1 MKKTVSLLFAAALAA
16 LTSAIPAQAGTGW
29 GWQRNDGNNRMV
41 TNDVWTL
48 KLNLKSGSTYRI
60 SYNAYTG
67 SDGVLDVTDL
77 EDDLAE
83 QGYNYTIDGFADN
96 GFYNNTVLTKLVMKD
111 DVTYFG
117 KEAFRNCSNLK
128 VVKLSNSLSQWNTN
142 GQQFN
147 NCASLDTVYY
157 TGVEP
162 EEGVAK
168 LPPSM
173 TMIPYLFLGYC
184 NSIRRV
190 EAPSVTTLYHRAL
203 ANMAGLES
211 VQLSD
216 RLEVLFTDGTNW
228 KRSVFHN
235 DNETYM
241 NMVDFQPCTFD
252 ANFKMA
258 VSSFAVDNGGTSQTL
273 TSGGNG
279 MFANT
284 GITNHMDFSACSF
297 DTVPSLSFYKTCI
310 AGVTLPATVTT
321 VGDQAFKSLGNTAGF
336 QGNNIPRIRF
346 LGDVPTFNG
355 TQGNAALYPYNGNR
369 GPKTTGTSYRYAVVV
384 DAGAYPAW
392 TNDVSTFVP
401 VSEFETTSVGD
412 VKSYFSAS
420 SSDFPTPDHP
430 EETLGATF
438 LGSAQGRWNW
448 LVQYVDHSTV
458 KATWMNG
465 DTELGET
472 DVPVGEAAAWSGA
485 TPEKAS
491 DAQFDYTFLGWNT
504 DPAATTALSDLS
516 ISAATTFYAIYSAA
530 TRSYTITWNMD
541 DGTLIDTTTVAYG
554 ETPTHANPSKEGSR
568 FTGWSPAVAAV
579 TGAATYTAT
588 FEEVVGESY
597 TITWL
602 NHDGTQLGQDTV
614 AAGDTPA
621 YTGST
626 PTKDPTVDTVY
637 TFSGWTPAVA
647 AASADATYTA
657 TFTAGVRNYVVRFV
671 DDDGTEISSAEY
683 AYGTAADGIDVP
695 ADPTKATT
703 AEYSYAFAGWVP
715 AVAAVSGDATYAASY
730 APTARTYTAIFSD
743 GVLDA
748 EIARHDYAYG
758 AAVEAPTPPDH
769 YADGWS
775 FKAWDP
781 AISTMP
787 ASDANYT
794 AVYTNN
800 QYVITWVNGNGATID
815 TTKVAHGTVPSHSNP
830 SLSATAKSTY
840 SFLGW
845 STDGETVVSPLPA
858 ATGPVVYKAVYS
870 RTVLQPM
877 SLVLDSASYDTTQNE
892 ITVNT
897 EAVSTDG
904 GAIEGTAWYDDG
916 KSVAATVDGNAIATT
931 LTGLVAEHGY
941 EWVVTASETAYGTT
955 ETASIRGRTWARNTR
970 SWFEA
975 DAAAL
980 ASGTYVPAK
989 GSDSGAQVRLHATVA
1004 LPDVLPRAHAAGGT
1018 AVVGIEAVQ
1027 PNAGVQ
1033 PAWYAWNGAE
1043 WVRLQGAEPKAGA
1056 DNNLYGVVD
1065 FARKNASGDRVPA
1078 VAWYADGAQ
1087 LVTAAGDWEV
1097 ELVGN
1102 ATALNSLAVVGD
1114 FDVSA
1119 ATGEYDVGGNG
1130 TLILIY

>member
-16 LTSAIPAQAGTGW
+16 LTAAPAHAT
-29 GWQRNDGNNRMV
+29 
-41 TNDVWTL
+41 WTA
-48 KLNLKSGSTYRI
+48 SGSTYTDGTWQLEKKSGGGIKFLNPKDADAAAATGYVMDLRGLDDDFPGDFVFVQANSSWSLKTTI
-60 SYNAYTG
+60 KKVYLPNSCTSINAETFTG
-67 SDGVLDVTDL
+67 MTAL
-77 EDDLAE
+77 EEVSVSPGLTFVGNCAFR
-83 QGYNYTIDGFADN
+83 GCSSLTTVYPN
-96 GFYNNTVLTKLVMKD
+96 GTEDPEVGTVLLPPNEITFD
-111 DVTYFG
+111 NWGHFS
-117 KEAFRNCSNLK
+117 NCS
-128 VVKLSNSLSQWNTN
+128 
-142 GQQFN
+142 
-147 NCASLDTVYY
+147 
-157 TGVEP
+157 
-162 EEGVAK
+162 
-168 LPPSM
+168 
-173 TMIPYLFLGYC
+173 
-184 NSIRRV
+184 SIRKFIARGKT
-190 EAPSVTTLYHRAL
+190 ALGNRAL
-203 ANMAGLES
+203 AGCPNLEFVEMS
-211 VQLSD
+211 PD
-216 RLEVLFTDGTNW
+216 
-228 KRSVFHN
+228 
-235 DNETYM
+235 
-241 NMVDFQPCTFD
+241 
-252 ANFKMA
+252 
-258 VSSFAVDNGGTSQTL
+258 L
-273 TSGGNG
+273 TSLTANNAWNQGPFHAGESTYLGNLVHFSPSK
-279 MFANT
+279 FASTFHTEAGNAYAGAFTHT
-284 GITNHMDFSACSF
+284 GITNYLDFSECS
-297 DTVPSLSFYKTCI
+297 TIVSFPEYFAYGTSI
-310 AGVTLPATVTT
+310 AGATFPESLTSL
-321 VGDQAFKSLGNTAGF
+321 ANKSFTYIRNAATF
-336 QGNNIPRIRF
+336 RF
-346 LGDVPTFNG
+346 LGPRPTVSATNADAPFKNG
-355 TQGNAALYPYNGNR
+355 SATGGNSANKVGFR
-369 GPKTTGTSYRYAVVV
+369 H
-384 DAGAYPAW
+384 
-392 TNDVSTFVP
+392 TFVVEP
-401 VSEFETTSVGD
+401 EYVASWTADGFVSVDDIKTSSD
-412 VKSYFSAS
+412 DNVKAFQDAVNNPTDDSY
-420 SSDFPTPDHP
+420 DFPTPNHP
-430 EETLGATF
+430 EETLGITSW
-438 LGSAQGRWNW
+438 GNQSNNYSW

-458 KATWMNG
+458 KATWVNG

-541 DGTLIDTTTVAYG
+541 DGTTIDTTTVAYG

-568 FTGWSPAVAAV
+568 FTGWSPAIAAV

-588 FEEVVGESY
+588 FEEVTGESY

-657 TFTAGVRNYVVRFV
+657 TFTAGVRTYVVRFV

-683 AYGTAADGIDVP
+683 AYGTAADGIAVP

-769 YADGWS
+769 YEDGWS

-1004 LPDVLPRAHAAGGT
+1004 LPDVLPRAPAAGGT

-1027 PNAGVQ
+1027 ENAGSA
-1033 PAWYAWNGAE
+1033 PSYYAWNGTA
-1043 WVRLQGAEPKAGA
+1043 WVRLVGAEPPAGGTA
-1056 DNNLYGVVD
+1056 ALYGVVD
-1065 FARKNASGDRVPA
+1065 FARKDANGDSAPA
-1078 VAWYADGAQ
+1078 VAWYADGVQ
-1087 LVTAAGDWEV
+1087 LLTEAGDWEV
-1097 ELVGN
+1097 VLQGSAAN
-1102 ATALNSLAVVGD
+1102 LRSLSLVGD
-1114 FDVSA
+1114 FGLVSLA
-1119 ATGEYDVGGNG
+1119 GEYDVGGNG